1 LPIQGKIRNFPHWNT
16 EFDFIMRE
24 FTLVSFRGLLFFG
37 LFTLVSAMGLNG
49 QILKEISGAVK
60 TATEPAKEAQ
70 GVIKAVGAPAK
81 EANKAIT
88 TAERA
93 PQTIEKS
100 YDQVGNE
107 ADRTKKDY
115 EKIVDKFDGNGK
127 KADDKSADTTATTK
141 TAEAGDGKAPV
152 VEDPT
157 RKSAI
162 PADYVPAT
170 PAAPVVV
177 TAPKKAIDP
186 MDVPRPVPAGSRDN
200 KTASG
205 PLADSETSKAVATG
219 GTETEAVV
227 VPVAEAEITPK
238 TNVSMTA
245 DTVPTAIASE
255 EQPPR
260 FVALKNMPRSGE
272 KRPKPDYSHSPARI
286 ALEKA
291 DFEIETLEDLF
302 RYSNWEGP
310 EREHTVRSV
319 AHSLDDLQQS
329 IVEVK
334 KLDPGQ
340 STWRFEEAYKDM
352 KAGYLAEMKRN
363 Q

>member
-1 LPIQGKIRNFPHWNT
+1 
-16 EFDFIMRE
+16 M
-24 FTLVSFRGLLFFG
+24 SFKG
-37 LFTLVSAMGLNG
+37 LFLFGVFALISSVGLKA

-70 GVIKAVGAPAK
+70 GVIKAVGTPAK
-81 EANKAIT
+81 EANKVIT

-93 PQTIEKS
+93 PDAVTKS
-100 YDQVGNE
+100 YNQVGNDAE
-107 ADRTKKDY
+107 RTKKDY

-127 KADDKSADTTATTK
+127 KTDGKTPDSTATK
-141 TAEAGDGKAPV
+141 TAEASDGKTPAVEEPV
-152 VEDPT
+152 
-157 RKSAI
+157 RKSAV
-162 PADYVPAT
+162 PADYVPTQPAT
-170 PAAPVVV
+170 PVVV

-205 PLADSETSKAVATG
+205 PLAESEVSKAVATG
-219 GTETEAVV
+219 GTETEPVV
-227 VPVAEAEITPK
+227 VSEA
-238 TNVSMTA
+238 SMAATT
-245 DTVPTAIASE
+245 DTVATVATTDE
-255 EQPPR
+255 PPAR
-260 FVALKNMPRSGE
+260 FVALKNMPRTGE

-291 DFEIETLEDLF
+291 DFDIETLEDLF

-319 AHSLDDLQQS
+319 AHSLDELQQS

>member
-1 LPIQGKIRNFPHWNT
+1 
-16 EFDFIMRE
+16 M
-24 FTLVSFRGLLFFG
+24 SFRGLLFFG
-37 LFTLVSAMGLNG
+37 LFTMVSVVGLQG

-60 TATEPAKEAQ
+60 TATEPAKQAQ
-70 GVIKAVGAPAK
+70 NVIKAVDAPAK

-88 TAERA
+88 TVERA
-93 PQTIEKS
+93 PKAVEKS
-100 YDQVGNE
+100 YDQVGNSAE
-107 ADRTKKDY
+107 RTKNDY

-127 KADDKSADTTATTK
+127 KIEDKPADSTASK
-141 TAEAGDGKAPV
+141 TAEASDGKTHAAEEPAH
-152 VEDPT
+152 
-157 RKSAI
+157 KSAV
-162 PADYVPAT
+162 PADYVPTKPAT
-170 PAAPVVV
+170 PIVE
-177 TAPKKAIDP
+177 TAPQKPIDP
-186 MDVPRPVPAGSRDN
+186 MSVPRPVPPGSRDN

-205 PLADSETSKAVATG
+205 PLAPSETSKAVATG
-219 GTETEAVV
+219 GTETESVAPTVV
-227 VPVAEAEITPK
+227 EPVAVAE
-238 TNVSMTA
+238 TNVSASA
-245 DTVPTAIASE
+245 DPTVTMDATDE
-255 EQPPR
+255 PPAR

-272 KRPKPDYSHSPARI
+272 RRPKPDYSHSPARI

-291 DFEIETLEDLF
+291 DFDIETLEDLF

-319 AHSLDDLQQS
+319 AHSLDELQQS

-363 Q
+363 